1 MQVKNYKCHKNKIR
15 TNETKTSKNNKNNEA
30 QSNYV
35 VLIKKKCTYNFASV
49 KIECVKN
56 APTVVVLNSFW

>member
-1 MQVKNYKCHKNKIR
+1 MQVKNYKGHKNKIR

-35 VLIKKKCTYNFASV
+35 VLIKKN
-49 KIECVKN
+49 
-56 APTVVVLNSFW
+56 VLTILLA

>member
-15 TNETKTSKNNKNNEA
+15 KNDPKTSKNNKNTEA

-35 VLIKKKCTYNFASV
+35 VLI
-49 KIECVKN
+49 
-56 APTVVVLNSFW
+56 